1 MKCVGVIKEII
12 TDLFYWF
19 KNNQEQ
25 FLLLSHFVNS
35 VQSAGLKLRE
45 SLAIL
50 EAYPEWILIKVKVIV
65 HLLREIG

>member
-1 MKCVGVIKEII
+1 MVDSSFQNKWQTSKGLTVKCVGVIKEIK

-25 FLLLSHFVNS
+25 FPLFSHFVNS

-45 SLAIL
+45 SLVIL
-50 EAYPEWILIKVKVIV
+50 
-65 HLLREIG
+65 